1 VGDIHRFVVI
11 IRRLSELALIGCFLF
26 ALLFDVIVL
35 LNLQAVVAE
44 VPVTVSSVLGF
55 VAVLLRRRW
64 LRVAMPVFLVVS
76 FLTSAFHVTLSELS
90 NFYGHPG
97 ATEVGAL
104 LLLPITALRTVKPF
118 LLAAGLAIADMV
130 VLELTAARYS
140 SPGEIT
146 IGFMF
151 FVLWS
156 TAAAIGGYLRYQQE
170 RREEAV
176 KAVRRAERLDIAR
189 ELHDLVAHHI
199 TGIVVQAQ
207 AARTI
212 AEQKPEAVPPA
223 LDAIAAAGTEALT
236 SMRRLVSVLRADDDA
251 ARTPGAALSDLRALV
266 DNFTANGGPQVAF
279 EIGQGVSSA
288 NLPPEVLTTLHRVL
302 QESLTNIRKHAPGS
316 AWVEVDLSLVPEG
329 VRLRVRNYGGG
340 SFGGGG
346 DSRLRR
352 LGGGF
357 GLVGMAERVEA
368 LGGTLTYGQ
377 TVDGAWEV
385 CAVLKCD
392 T

>member
-1 VGDIHRFVVI
+1 MGDIHRFVAI
-11 IRRLSELALIGCFLF
+11 LRRLSELALIGCFSL
-26 ALLFDVIVL
+26 ALLFDGFVL
-35 LNLQAVVAE
+35 LYAREELTELPVAVSGVFA
-44 VPVTVSSVLGF
+44 F
-55 VAVLLRRRW
+55 AAVLLRHRW
-64 LRVAMPVFLVVS
+64 LRITMPLFLAVS
-76 FLTSAFHVTLSELS
+76 FLATSFLAALNEL
-90 NFYGHPG
+90 YGYYSHPG
-97 ATEVGAL
+97 MTEMGAL
-104 LLLPITALRTVKPF
+104 LLLPITALRVIRPF
-118 LLAAGLAIADMV
+118 YLAAALAIADMI
-130 VLELTAARYS
+130 VLELTAGRYS
-140 SPGEIT
+140 YPGSLSF
-146 IGFMF
+146 GFMF
-151 FVLWS
+151 FVFWS
-156 TAAAIGGYLRYQQE
+156 TAAAIGAYLRYQQE

-236 SMRRLVSVLRADDDA
+236 SMRRLVSVLRSDDDA

-266 DNFTANGGPQVAF
+266 DNFTANGGPKVAF

-316 AWVEVDLSLVPEG
+316 AWVEVNLSLVPEG

-340 SFGGGG
+340 PLGGGG
-346 DSRLRR
+346 DSKLRR

-368 LGGTLTYGQ
+368 LGGTLTYGH
-377 TVDGAWEV
+377 TPEGAWEV